1 MRIPNLEDVIQ
12 QSVDDMRVEALFA
25 TLLSR
30 VFKSSEC
37 ELLERLIEWL
47 SENNSGEQAFSTV
60 CIKLADLK
68 AKVKSAGAS

>member
-12 QSVDDMRVEALFA
+12 QPVDDMRVEALFA
-25 TLLSR
+25 TVLSR
-30 VFKSSEC
+30 VFESSEC

-47 SENNSGEQAFSTV
+47 SENNSGGQAFSTV

-68 AKVKSAGAS
+68 VKVKSAGAS